1 MTKAPS
7 SGSSRPATL
16 SASESTAPAKDLSSS
31 AGEVPI
37 VPTVEIQHLAR
48 FEFSDAGTK
57 VLMVEWYPDAVQGP
71 AATADPSTNSSGEHS
86 APATDQVSAAEP
98 ASVSDPGVKIGTTD
112 NASWQVSWP
121 GKSTNLPAADVETES
136 EARTAPDSSTRQ
148 RRRRV
153 FFLLPANATVPSTI
167 TITPPGAPSLSLKP
181 LPAIFP
187 PGLAAD
193 PGNRGVL
200 HTLWARQRLAAIDR
214 EVEDELRCN
223 AEGVGVEMALEE
235 RKWILDTFINPPQL
249 PADSLSRPA
258 ATRSPT
264 GRLGDKLKGL
274 KLATSPADLIPST
287 TGNPHV
293 PLFVFIAVV
302 KLTLYPKA
310 NTFMSPISQSHPFQP
325 RGRDI
330 AVSSHEAM
338 ASNASAGPISLNAAL
353 HGAVTTV
360 ASAPARPMRRDDD
373 DDLFALPMSPRSP
386 DMKKSPFSAL

>member
-1 MTKAPS
+1 MTTDPF
-7 SGSSRPATL
+7 SGSSRPGTP
-16 SASESTAPAKDLSSS
+16 SASAIV
-31 AGEVPI
+31 GEPPI
-37 VPTVEIQHLAR
+37 VPSVEAQHLAR

-57 VLMVEWYPDAVQGP
+57 VLMVEWYPDAVPGSAASVICVADTPGEQSTP
-71 AATADPSTNSSGEHS
+71 AADRISATEPAPIS
-86 APATDQVSAAEP
+86 APVDSINRTC
-98 ASVSDPGVKIGTTD
+98 
-112 NASWQVSWP
+112 WQVSWP
-121 GKSTNLPAADVETES
+121 GKSTNLPAADLES
-136 EARTAPDSSTRQ
+136 DTAPVSSSRQ

-153 FFLLPANATVPSTI
+153 FFLLPADATVPSTI
-167 TITPPGAPSLSLKP
+167 TITPPGSPSLTLKP

-214 EVEDELRCN
+214 EVANELRNN
-223 AEGVGVEMALEE
+223 AEGVGVEMALAE
-235 RKWILDTFINPPQL
+235 RQWILDTFINTPQL
-249 PADSLSRPA
+249 PSDSMPRPV

-274 KLATSPADLIPST
+274 KLATSPADLTPST
-287 TGNPHV
+287 T
-293 PLFVFIAVV
+293 
-302 KLTLYPKA
+302 A

-338 ASNASAGPISLNAAL
+338 ASNASTGPISLNAAL
-353 HGAVTTV
+353 HGDLTTA
-360 ASAPARPMRRDDD
+360 ASAPVRPLRRDDD

>member
-1 MTKAPS
+1 MATDPS
-7 SGSSRPATL
+7 SGSPRPA
-16 SASESTAPAKDLSSS
+16 SAS
-31 AGEVPI
+31 AGEAPI
-37 VPTVEIQHLAR
+37 VPTAEVQHLAR
-48 FEFSDAGTK
+48 FEFSDDGTK

-71 AATADPSTNSSGEHS
+71 ATSADPPADSSGSHS
-86 APATDQVSAAEP
+86 APDTDHVSATDPDP
-98 ASVSDPGVKIGTTD
+98 ASASGVKVD
-112 NASWQVSWP
+112 NINKTNWQVSWP
-121 GKSTNLPAADVETES
+121 GKSTYLPAADPEQLSES
-136 EARTAPDSSTRQ
+136 GNAPESSSRQ

-153 FFLLPANATVPSTI
+153 FFLLPPDATVPSTI
-167 TITPPGAPSLSLKP
+167 TITPPGAPSLTLKP

-214 EVEDELRCN
+214 EVAAELRNN
-223 AEGVGVEMALEE
+223 AEGVGVEIALAE
-235 RKWILDTFINPPQL
+235 RQWILDTFINPPQL
-249 PADSLSRPA
+249 PTDSFTRPA

-274 KLATSPADLIPST
+274 KLATSPADLTPST
-287 TGNPHV
+287 TGTHKS
-293 PLFVFIAVV
+293 LCSHARQ
-302 KLTLYPKA
+302 KLIHHQTA

-338 ASNASAGPISLNAAL
+338 ASNAPAGPISLNAAL
-353 HGAVTTV
+353 HGDVTAA
-360 ASAPARPMRRDDD
+360 ASAPVRPLRRDDE